1 MIESE
6 EFKLMKMNLGIH
18 CKKYEIREWTKKFHK
33 MLKKL
38 IKKSKPIFQLNVT
51 KIREKN
57 DNLKYC
63 IIDFECTEPKFLGL
77 LLRNNLYQI
86 YIVKP
91 EYQLCFYEAVLN
103 VLYKLK
109 DFYLFSWG
117 DWERRVILSMRSKL
131 EDIKKA
137 KNLHF
142 IDELSLFNLQ
152 ERNYESLEAALI
164 SIGRKPAKE
173 LFFRDARFIDHAYYE
188 GYLEPILEHNSN
200 CLISALIMLKYR
212 WLKKNLV

>member
-6 EFKLMKMNLGIH
+6 EFKLMKMNLEIH
-18 CKKYEIREWTKKFHK
+18 CKKFEIREWTKKFHK

-38 IKKSKPIFQLNVT
+38 IKKTKPIIQLNVT

-57 DNLKYC
+57 NNLKHC
-63 IIDFECTEPKFLGL
+63 IIDFECTEPKILGL
-77 LLRNNLYQI
+77 LLRNKLYQI
-86 YIVKP
+86 YLIKP
-91 EYQLCFYEAVLN
+91 EYQLYFHEAVLS
-103 VLYKLK
+103 VLFKLK
-109 DFYLFSWG
+109 DFYFFSWG
-117 DWERRVILSMRSKL
+117 NWERRVILSMRSKL
-131 EDIKKA
+131 KDIKNT

-142 IDELSLFNLQ
+142 IDDLNLFNLQ
-152 ERNYESLEAALI
+152 ERNYESLEAALF
-164 SIGRKPAKE
+164 SIGRKPPKE
-173 LFFRDARFIDHAYYE
+173 LFFRDARFIDHAYNE